1 MARLGAV
8 EVRAPPG
15 GPQPAARLRRRLSGG
30 VLRRD
35 RRQRR
40 RSGRPPAAIHSLRA
54 LEGDHGRAGPACVR
68 APAAELRGARPCRG
82 RERRDRRPRRPAAL
96 LPPRAARR
104 RRSRACPGVVRE
116 GRISVA
122 RAGPEPSRRDP
133 RRRAAD
139 RAQRDPLHDVRVAVP
154 QARRRAGRPAADRRR
169 GTRLRDRQAARPRG
183 SPSACPDLRARPPAA
198 GPARRVPGAARAT
211 RLRDRGGVP
220 RYLVS
225 RHPVGRSAHPP
236 LAAVPR
242 PGRRGRASALVRGD
256 HGARGLTGR
265 ACVGSLPSV
274 VALSRASSD
283 PEVPPAA
290 FYCVADE
297 SYFLGAVGLINSL
310 RLAGHD
316 EPIFLLA
323 CGLETARRELLEPHV
338 TLVDPPRDAPPWLL
352 KTVAPRLHPAET
364 MVLVDTDMIVTR
376 SLAPLVE
383 LAAGGRAVAFE
394 NNIDRFVPEW
404 GALLDLGPVR
414 RQPYVSSALVAIGRR
429 LSPGTPFEG
438 LEVTDAEAV
447 RCAYEDGTE
456 PYVVH
461 HSLWPKPWQAP
472 AYEGVYTR
480 LLRRLLTGADVAIK
494 VAREDVPLGL
504 RNGAVAFAER
514 QRVKAREQ
522 VRWRL
527 GGLLGERLGV
537 GPLRRGR
544 VT

>member
-1 MARLGAV
+1 
-8 EVRAPPG
+8 
-15 GPQPAARLRRRLSGG
+15 
-30 VLRRD
+30 
-35 RRQRR
+35 
-40 RSGRPPAAIHSLRA
+40 
-54 LEGDHGRAGPACVR
+54 
-68 APAAELRGARPCRG
+68 
-82 RERRDRRPRRPAAL
+82 
-96 LPPRAARR
+96 
-104 RRSRACPGVVRE
+104 
-116 GRISVA
+116 
-122 RAGPEPSRRDP
+122 
-133 RRRAAD
+133 
-139 RAQRDPLHDVRVAVP
+139 
-154 QARRRAGRPAADRRR
+154 
-169 GTRLRDRQAARPRG
+169 
-183 SPSACPDLRARPPAA
+183 
-198 GPARRVPGAARAT
+198 
-211 RLRDRGGVP
+211 
-220 RYLVS
+220 
-225 RHPVGRSAHPP
+225 
-236 LAAVPR
+236 
-242 PGRRGRASALVRGD
+242 
-256 HGARGLTGR
+256 
-265 ACVGSLPSV
+265 V

-383 LAAGGRAVAFE
+383 LAAGGRAVAFA

-414 RQPYVSSALVAIGRR
+414 RQPYVSSALVAIGRQPGDRVLRLMEGLQPRVDFERTLWRRNERDYPFLYADQDVLNAVLASCVDAEAVVALDRR